1 MSVSIRIEGT
11 TEAEIRQAATRMG
24 VVVRSIYRKRDRRGF
39 MGYGYLPNAAPTV
52 ARTNVTA
59 QVRPPVHVEDDDC
72 PF

>member
-11 TEAEIRQAATRMG
+11 TEAEIRQAANRMG

-59 QVRPPVHVEDDDC
+59 QARPAPVQDDDC